1 MYTNKSI
8 RLHNKSLGILEM
20 IQTVTNRIEDNKRS
34 IKLHDGGSGHWIY
47 TRSFFEENLK
57 KNVAIQYRLALYYV
71 NVLNST
77 SQEGCKQ
84 VAKLLIN
91 S

>member
-1 MYTNKSI
+1 M
-8 RLHNKSLGILEM
+8 L
-20 IQTVTNRIEDNKRS
+20 QTVTNRIEDNKKS
-34 IKLHDGGSGHWIY
+34 IKIHDGGSGHWIY
-47 TRSFFEENLK
+47 TRQFFEENLK

-71 NVLNST
+71 NVLNSA